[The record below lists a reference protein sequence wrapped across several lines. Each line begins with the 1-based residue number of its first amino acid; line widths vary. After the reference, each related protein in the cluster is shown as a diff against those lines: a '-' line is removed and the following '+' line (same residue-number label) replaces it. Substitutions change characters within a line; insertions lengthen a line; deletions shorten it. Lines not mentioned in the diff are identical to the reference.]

1 MIRSPALAV
10 ASTAP
15 RARPPTARGR
25 FFRHKG
31 ACAGFLILA
40 AFTVAAIAAPYLAGR
55 DPIEPSLRNR
65 LRPPSAEFWLGTDA
79 LGRDLWSRMLYGARL
94 SLPIGLLSTGLS
106 VLVGAPAGL
115 AAGYYAGSSVGW
127 VERLIMRIMDI
138 LLAFPAFLLA
148 LMLVSAL
155 GPGLVNA
162 MLAVGIVGV
171 PVYARIV
178 HASALAVRQREFV
191 TAAQASGASDAT
203 IIWRHLLP
211 NSVQPLIVQGT
222 LGVATAIL
230 AAAGLSFLGLGA
242 RPPAAEWGTM
252 LNDGRVNLETAPWT
266 TMFPGLAILL
276 TVVAINLVGDGL
288 RDALDPRLRSDGS

>member
-1 MIRSPALAV
+1 MIRLPAFAMAGVL
-10 ASTAP
+10 P
-15 RARPPTARGR
+15 HPRPPTARAR
-25 FFRHKG
+25 FLRHKG
-31 ACAGFLILA
+31 ACAGFLILVVL
-40 AFTVAAIAAPYLAGR
+40 TVAAIAAPYLAGR

-94 SLPIGLLSTGLS
+94 SLPIGLLATGLS
-106 VLVGAPAGL
+106 VLAGAPAGI

-127 VERLIMRIMDI
+127 VERLIMRVMDI

-171 PVYARIV
+171 PVYARIA
-178 HASALAVRQREFV
+178 HAAVLAVRQREFV
-191 TAAQASGASDAT
+191 AAAQASGASDAT

-242 RPPAAEWGTM
+242 RPPAPEWGAM
-252 LNDGRVNLETAPWT
+252 LNDGRVNLDSAPWT
-266 TMFPGLAILL
+266 TMFPGLAILS

>member
-1 MIRSPALAV
+1 MPDLAGAMV
-10 ASTAP
+10 FPRPRPSTA
-15 RARPPTARGR
+15 RAR
-25 FFRHKG
+25 FLRHRG
-31 ACAGFLILA
+31 ACAGFLILVV
-40 AFTVAAIAAPYLAGR
+40 FTVATIAAPYLGGR

-94 SLPIGLLSTGLS
+94 SLPIGLLATGLA
-106 VLVGAPAGL
+106 VLAGAPAGL
-115 AAGYYAGSSVGW
+115 AAGYYAGSAVGW
-127 VERLIMRIMDI
+127 VERLIMRVMDI

-162 MLAVGIVGV
+162 MLAVSIVGV
-171 PVYARIV
+171 PVYARIA

-191 TAAQASGASDAT
+191 AAAQASGASDAT

-242 RPPAAEWGTM
+242 QPPAPEWGAM

-266 TMFPGLAILL
+266 TMFPGLAILS

-288 RDALDPRLRSDGS
+288 RDALDPRLRSDGT